1 LRQSGDASAEV
12 IPLGFHV
19 DYWDSP
25 AWHDRFDSP
34 AYSRRQEDYAR
45 KFHIDGPYTP
55 QMVVNGEAEF
65 VGSLAGKARDAIA
78 QAAHQQPEADV
89 RLSLAKNDVLIVTI
103 TNSQPA
109 EVSLAISEDG
119 LTTNVAGGENGGRT
133 LHHSAVVRELRRV
146 GEVRERSFSSS
157 VPLNLDKSWNRAN
170 LRAVV
175 LVQRSDTGKS
185 IGAASLPLNSLPRA
199 N

>member
-1 LRQSGDASAEV
+1 
-12 IPLGFHV
+12 
-19 DYWDSP
+19 
-25 AWHDRFDSP
+25 
-34 AYSRRQEDYAR
+34 
-45 KFHIDGPYTP
+45 
-55 QMVVNGEAEF
+55 MVVNGEAEF